1 MANNRLHRLA
11 LASSL
16 ALLAP
21 ALRADPIDDYLRSAM
36 AERRIPGLAVG
47 IVRDGRIETR
57 FYGLANVE
65 TPAPVDEH
73 SIFAIASLDKQ
84 LTASGLVKLVQMG
97 KASLDDPLA
106 KYVEG
111 FPDGI
116 RLRHL
121 ISHTSGLPDVVGG
134 TIEGRSFTDYTTE
147 QLLATMR
154 NQTPVA
160 PPGEGYLYSDANL
173 VLAQLVTEK
182 IAGEPWWDYMRRE
195 IFAPA
200 GMTSVVSLAP
210 STPIPGRVA
219 PYTLDGDGKLVR
231 DRRLDIDFGP
241 LFCDLGMTT
250 GDFAR
255 WLAALD
261 TDTPLARPSRE
272 AMWTPVKL
280 ADGQP
285 GGEFFQWRRYGF
297 GFGLDT
303 LFGRRVVVHSGH
315 SGVGMVKLPEE
326 RLSVVVF
333 TNLEHPAGSDPV
345 GLAYGVVGLLRP
357 DLSLAALPPAADPD
371 PARGAALRADYERF
385 AAGDPDLDRYAPR
398 ARPLAWGGAGG
409 LAGRMARIGKLTGFH
424 FLREERTEGRVELHY
439 RADHERGSVW
449 ISFLLDPDGRIA
461 TLRWL
466 RL

>member
-1 MANNRLHRLA
+1 
-11 LASSL
+11 
-16 ALLAP
+16 
-21 ALRADPIDDYLRSAM
+21 
-36 AERRIPGLAVG
+36 
-47 IVRDGRIETR
+47 
-57 FYGLANVE
+57 
-65 TPAPVDEH
+65 
-73 SIFAIASLDKQ
+73 
-84 LTASGLVKLVQMG
+84 VKLVQDG

-106 KYVEG
+106 KYVDG
-111 FPDGI
+111 FGDAI

-121 ISHTSGLPDVVGG
+121 ISHTSGIPDVVGG
-134 TIEGRSFTDYTTE
+134 SFEGRVFTDYTTE
-147 QLLATMR
+147 QLLASMR
-154 NQTPVA
+154 AQAPVA
-160 PPGEGYLYSDANL
+160 APGEGYLYSDANL
-173 VLAQLVTEK
+173 MLTQIVTEK
-182 IAGEPWWDYMRRE
+182 IAGEPWWDYMRRA
-195 IFAPA
+195 IFGPA

-210 STPIPGRVA
+210 STLIPGRVA
-219 PYTLDGDGKLVR
+219 PYTLDGDGNLKR

-261 TDTPLARPSRE
+261 GDEVLARPSRE
-272 AMWTPVKL
+272 AMWTPVRL

-285 GGEFFQWRRYGF
+285 AGELFQWRRYGF

-357 DLSLAALPPAADPD
+357 DLALAALPAAKDPD
-371 PARGAALRADYERF
+371 PARGARLRADYERF
-385 AAGDPDLDRYAPR
+385 AAGDPDLDHYAPR
-398 ARPLAWGGAGG
+398 ARSLAWGGAGG
-409 LAGRMARIGKLTGFH
+409 LAGRVARLGRLTGFA
-424 FLREERTEGRVELHY
+424 FLAEERTEGRVELHY
-439 RADHERGSVW
+439 RADHERGRVFV
-449 ISFLLDPDGRIA
+449 SFLLDPDGRIA

-466 RL
+466 RI